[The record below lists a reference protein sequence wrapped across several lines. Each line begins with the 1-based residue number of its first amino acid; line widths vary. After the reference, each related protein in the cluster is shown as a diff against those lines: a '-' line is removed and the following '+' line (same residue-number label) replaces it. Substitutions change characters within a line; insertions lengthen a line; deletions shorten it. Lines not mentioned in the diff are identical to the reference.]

1 MTGGSRFKQISFE
14 VRAGEVLGI
23 SGLVGAGR
31 TETMRAIFGA
41 DKKDSGEVYL
51 NGKLLDINSPKQAV
65 RCGIAMLPEDRKNQ
79 GVLLQMSVKNNATL
93 NSLDAFTNSFGWIQR
108 RKETSAVNDWVGKLA
123 VKTAS
128 IETQVSNLSG
138 GNQQKVALMKWLS
151 IGCKVLILDEPT
163 RGVDVG
169 AKVEMYKIINQLAE
183 EGKAIII
190 VSSEMPEIIGMSDR
204 VLVMREGEIMGEL
217 SKEELTEQNLIRL
230 SMGVS

>member
-1 MTGGSRFKQISFE
+1 M
-14 VRAGEVLGI
+14 
-23 SGLVGAGR
+23 
-31 TETMRAIFGA
+31 
-41 DKKDSGEVYL
+41 
-51 NGKLLDINSPKQAV
+51 
-65 RCGIAMLPEDRKNQ
+65 
-79 GVLLQMSVKNNATL
+79 
-93 NSLDAFTNSFGWIQR
+93 
-108 RKETSAVNDWVGKLA
+108 
-123 VKTAS
+123 
-128 IETQVSNLSG
+128 
-138 GNQQKVALMKWLS
+138 
-151 IGCKVLILDEPT
+151 ILDEPT